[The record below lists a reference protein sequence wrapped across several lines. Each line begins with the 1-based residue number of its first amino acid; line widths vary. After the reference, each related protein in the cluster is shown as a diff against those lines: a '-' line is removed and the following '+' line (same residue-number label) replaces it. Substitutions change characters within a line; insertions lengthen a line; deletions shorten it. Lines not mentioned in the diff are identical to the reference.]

1 MAKVRSIS
9 PTVSSIKEKEPSE
22 PVEEGPLTVVSVLRM
37 LSAVEEHL
45 GSLGPKAL
53 NLLSKALAMEM
64 VKPNAADDLLLN
76 DDNCVFL
83 ETTKEKL
90 KGILIA
96 EVLDDPQK
104 VRVVKKLITNIAAII
119 FQASTRGKA
128 THLSISQ
135 LTRTSISLF
144 IAIVVRG

>member
-1 MAKVRSIS
+1 
-9 PTVSSIKEKEPSE
+9 
-22 PVEEGPLTVVSVLRM
+22 
-37 LSAVEEHL
+37 
-45 GSLGPKAL
+45 
-53 NLLSKALAMEM
+53 
-64 VKPNAADDLLLN
+64 
-76 DDNCVFL
+76 VFL